1 MAGVPSIDD
10 PSHLSRG
17 YGNNSHLN
25 VGVNNFATSGG
36 QHERMGRFE
45 EDFDAR
51 TRGSSVIDGGD
62 VPQRSASRA
71 SSTVRDSTL
80 NQGSTPSRSG
90 TLKKKSSV
98 KRSGSLKRSGSRKS
112 LHAGSIRG
120 VTIDDQ
126 EHGYDREDSVF
137 YTPVP
142 TKGSPTD
149 ILADRFQTWRKFL
162 KDLITYF
169 REVSSSY
176 EHRAKSL
183 LKVSNVI
190 NNTNAPASLLSGN
203 GGLNDA
209 NRFLRDFHKQSI
221 VESNKARD
229 IEADVINQ
237 LSGLRADLA
246 QKIKE
251 IKSLSG
257 DFKNN
262 VEKEKE
268 NTRKCVTALEEALAV
283 VDSDPSAIAGKGDPY
298 VVRLGVERQVE
309 RQIDEENYLHRAYL
323 NLENSGREL
332 ESIVVGEIQKAY
344 NALASI
350 MKRDADEMY
359 ATVEKLRSGP
369 IAMPR
374 DQEWSRFVRSDS
386 HFVNPDLP
394 LRKLEDIEYPGK
406 HHPATTE
413 VRAGMLERK
422 SKYLKSYTPG
432 WYVLSPTHIHE
443 FKSADRIYTQPPV
456 MSLYLPDQ
464 KLGSRSQPG
473 SSSHKF
479 VIKGRQAGSMHRGH
493 TWVFRAETYE
503 TMNAWYDDIQTLTEK
518 SGEERNAFVRRHA
531 SVRSASAGSARSASS
546 DGGIE
551 DDEADAVPYSANQ
564 SMVSQPKEQPPT
576 RPSPGGR
583 FPSDLAVNRHLQEPL
598 SPSSGSSDLGHDIT
612 TASGGPLQHDV
623 HPMYTANST
632 TQQPVQPYQQAQEST
647 YGSSQPLQQH
657 HESSYVNA
665 QPTHQQHH
673 QDNIYSDPYT
683 SDYGNLSNQ
692 PRGQRELAY
701 VNPYTN
707 QAQPSFAQPTEGSP
721 IERHD
726 SNYGGWMAPAAG
738 GVAAGALVGEAYR
751 CHQNKEDEQ
760 AQQPQSTEQPY
771 QTPQVDQRGI
781 PVDDLTG
788 GTQAQPQHPVDDF
801 TGGTQAQPQYGNAT
815 DVATGPTV
823 HPATIIAHQS
833 ERGLDS
839 GVATP
844 TSTKNNTSSFLG
856 EAEAVPAASS
866 GQTVNGGVVPVELV
880 ETAEKQAFPF
890 PTSGQTVNG
899 GPVPVKLVETAEK
912 QAFPGVHRTNTDISV
927 SDLHVPGEFPKVPG
941 TPGTSNGTF
950 LSYADRF

>member
-17 YGNNSHLN
+17 YGDSSHLN
-25 VGVNNFATSGG
+25 VGVNDFATSGG
-36 QHERMGRFE
+36 QHERLGRFE

-51 TRGSSVIDGGD
+51 TRGSSIIDGGD

-71 SSTVRDSTL
+71 SSSLRDSAL

-90 TLKKKSSV
+90 TLKKKGFV

-112 LHAGSIRG
+112 VHAGSIRG

-126 EHGYDREDSVF
+126 EHGYDREESVF
-137 YTPVP
+137 YTPIP

-190 NNTNAPASLLSGN
+190 NNTNAPASLLSD

-209 NRFLRDFHKQSI
+209 NRFLRDFHKQAI
-221 VESNKARD
+221 VEANKARD

-237 LSGLRADLA
+237 LTGLRADLA

-350 MKRDADEMY
+350 LKRDADEMY

-374 DQEWSRFVRSDS
+374 DQEWGRFVRSDA
-386 HFVNPDLP
+386 HFVNPDIP
-394 LRKLEDIEYPGK
+394 LRRLEDIEYPGK

-503 TMNAWYDDIQTLTEK
+503 TMNAWYDDIKTLTEK

-531 SVRSASAGSARSASS
+531 SVRSSSAGSARSASS
-546 DGGIE
+546 DGGLE
-551 DDEADAVPYSANQ
+551 EDEADAVPYSANQ
-564 SMVSQPKEQPPT
+564 SLVNQPREQPPT

-583 FPSDLAVNRHLQEPL
+583 FPSDLAVNRHLHEPL
-598 SPSSGSSDLGHDIT
+598 SPSSGSSDFGHDIT
-612 TASGGPLQHDV
+612 TASGGPPQHDV
-623 HPMYTANST
+623 HPMYLANST
-632 TQQPVQPYQQAQEST
+632 ASQPAQQYQEPAYANMQPTQQRQEPSYMNAQSTQQPQY
-647 YGSSQPLQQH
+647 
-657 HESSYVNA
+657 
-665 QPTHQQHH
+665 
-673 QDNIYSDPYT
+673 QDNMYTDPYT
-683 SDYGNLSNQ
+683 SNYGTLPNQ
-692 PRGQRELAY
+692 H
-701 VNPYTN
+701 
-707 QAQPSFAQPTEGSP
+707 QPLL
-721 IERHD
+721 ERHD
-726 SNYGGWMAPAAG
+726 SNYGTWLAPAAG
-738 GVAAGALVGEAYR
+738 GVAAGALAGEAYR
-751 CHQNKEDEQ
+751 RHQIKEEEQ
-760 AQQPQSTEQPY
+760 EPETRRLEQQIQSPQL
-771 QTPQVDQRGI
+771 DQQGI
-781 PVDDLTG
+781 PIDDLSEG
-788 GTQAQPQHPVDDF
+788 MQAQPQHPVDDF
-801 TGGTQAQPQYGNAT
+801 TGGTPAHPPQANNGPSTPAAPQSYPD
-815 DVATGPTV
+815 DVASGPAV
-823 HPATIIAHQS
+823 HPATIIASQGQRS
-833 ERGLDS
+833 LES
-839 GVATP
+839 GAATP
-844 TSTKNNTSSFLG
+844 TPNNANSSFLG
-856 EAEAVPAASS
+856 QAEDVPAAAS
-866 GQTVNGGVVPVELV
+866 GQTVNGGPVPVELV
-880 ETAEKQAFPF
+880 ETAEKQPF
-890 PTSGQTVNG
+890 PS
-899 GPVPVKLVETAEK
+899 
-912 QAFPGVHRTNTDISV
+912 VHRTNTDISV
-927 SDLHVPGEFPKVPG
+927 SDLHVPGEYPKVPG
-941 TPGTSNGTF
+941 TPGTSAGTF
-950 LSYADRF
+950 LSYSDRF

>member
-10 PSHLSRG
+10 PSHISRG
-17 YGNNSHLN
+17 YGDASQPN
-25 VGVNNFATSGG
+25 VGVNDFATSSG
-36 QHERMGRFE
+36 QHERLGRFE

-51 TRGSSVIDGGD
+51 TRGSSVLDGGD
-62 VPQRSASRA
+62 VPRRSASRA
-71 SSTVRDSTL
+71 SSTLRDSSL
-80 NQGSTPSRSG
+80 NQGATPSRSG
-90 TLKKKSSV
+90 TLKKKGSV

-112 LHAGSIRG
+112 MHAGSIRG
-120 VTIDDQ
+120 VPIDDQ
-126 EHGYDREDSVF
+126 ENGYEREESVF

-149 ILADRFQTWRKFL
+149 VLADRFQTWRKFL

-190 NNTNAPASLLSGN
+190 NNTNAPASLLGE

-209 NRFLRDFHKQSI
+209 NRFLRDFHKQAV
-221 VESNKARD
+221 VEANKARD

-268 NTRKCVTALEEALAV
+268 NTRKCVTLLEEALAV

-344 NALASI
+344 NALATI
-350 MKRDADEMY
+350 LKRDADELY
-359 ATVEKLRSGP
+359 ATVEKLRTGP

-374 DQEWSRFVRSDS
+374 DQEWGRFVRSDA

-394 LRKLEDIEYPGK
+394 LRRLEDIEYPGK

-531 SVRSASAGSARSASS
+531 SVRSTSAGSARSGSS
-546 DGGIE
+546 DGGLE
-551 DDEADAVPYSANQ
+551 EDEADAVPYSANQ
-564 SMVSQPKEQPPT
+564 SMVNQPREQPPT

-598 SPSSGSSDLGHDIT
+598 SPSSGSSDFGQDVT
-612 TASGGPLQHDV
+612 TASGGQPQSGV
-623 HPMYTANST
+623 HPMYLGNST
-632 TQQPVQPYQQAQEST
+632 TAQPVQQNQEPA
-647 YGSSQPLQQH
+647 YANSQPIQQRQ
-657 HESSYVNA
+657 ESSYMNA
-665 QPTHQQHH
+665 QPTYQAQQ
-673 QDNIYSDPYT
+673 QEDVYIDPYT
-683 SDYGNLSNQ
+683 SNHGTQSNQ
-692 PRGQRELAY
+692 HQPLRNFPQINPYPGQRH
-701 VNPYTN
+701 
-707 QAQPSFAQPTEGSP
+707 GST
-721 IERHD
+721 
-726 SNYGGWMAPAAG
+726 YGGWMAPAAG
-738 GVAAGALVGEAYR
+738 GVAAGALAGEAYR
-751 CHQNKEDEQ
+751 RHQDKEQEE
-760 AQQPQSTEQPY
+760 A
-771 QTPQVDQRGI
+771 PQVDQRGI
-781 PVDDLTG
+781 PIDDLAGGTQARPQHTVDDLTG
-788 GTQAQPQHPVDDF
+788 GTQAQS
-801 TGGTQAQPQYGNAT
+801 QYANAT
-815 DVATGPTV
+815 APAIQPYSDHEGSGPTV
-823 HPATIIAHQS
+823 HPATIIANQGQ
-833 ERGLDS
+833 RGLD
-839 GVATP
+839 GDIATP
-844 TSTKNNTSSFLG
+844 TPNKDSSFLG
-856 EAEAVPAASS
+856 DAEP
-866 GQTVNGGVVPVELV
+866 
-880 ETAEKQAFPF
+880 TATP
-890 PTSGQTVNG
+890 GQTVNG
-899 GPVPVKLVETAEK
+899 GPVPVALVETAGKEGFPFTSTGQTVNGGPVPVELVETAEN
-912 QAFPGVHRTNTDISV
+912 QAFPGVHRTNTDVSV
-927 SDLHVPGEFPKVPG
+927 SDLHVPGEYPRVPG
-941 TPGTSNGTF
+941 TPGTSSGTF
-950 LSYADRF
+950 LSYAGRS

>member
-1 MAGVPSIDD
+1 MAGIPSIDD

-17 YGNNSHLN
+17 YGDGSHLN
-25 VGVNNFATSGG
+25 VGVNDFATSGG
-36 QHERMGRFE
+36 QHERLGRFE

-51 TRGSSVIDGGD
+51 TRGSSVIEGGG
-62 VPQRSASRA
+62 VPYRSASRA

-90 TLKKKSSV
+90 TLKKKGSV
-98 KRSGSLKRSGSRKS
+98 KRTGSLKRSGSRKS

-120 VTIDDQ
+120 VPLDDQ

-149 ILADRFQTWRKFL
+149 VLADRFQTWRKFL

-190 NNTNAPASLLSGN
+190 NNTNAPASLLGD
-203 GGLNDA
+203 GGLNEA
-209 NRFLRDFHKQSI
+209 NRFLRDFHKQAI
-221 VESNKARD
+221 AEANKARD

-268 NTRKCVTALEEALAV
+268 STRKAVAALEEALAV

-350 MKRDADEMY
+350 LKRDADEMY
-359 ATVEKLRSGP
+359 STVEKLRSGP

-374 DQEWSRFVRSDS
+374 DQEWGRFVRSDA

-394 LRKLEDIEYPGK
+394 LRRLEEIEYPGK

-503 TMNAWYDDIQTLTEK
+503 TMNAWYDDIKTLTEK

-531 SVRSASAGSARSASS
+531 SVRSTSAGSARSASS
-546 DGGIE
+546 DGGLE
-551 DDEADAVPYSANQ
+551 EDEADAVPYSANQ
-564 SMVSQPKEQPPT
+564 SLASQPREPPPT

-598 SPSSGSSDLGHDIT
+598 SPSSGSSDFGHDVT

-623 HPMYTANST
+623 HPMYLANSAP
-632 TQQPVQPYQQAQEST
+632 QQAVQPNQQTQEPAYT
-647 YGSSQPLQQH
+647 N
-657 HESSYVNA
+657 SYKEPSYMNA
-665 QPTHQQHH
+665 QPTHQSQY
-673 QDNIYSDPYT
+673 QNNIYSDPYT
-683 SDYGNLSNQ
+683 SDYGNASTRQQ
-692 PRGQRELAY
+692 PQRDLAY
-701 VNPYTN
+701 GNPYAGN
-707 QAQPSFAQPTEGSP
+707 AQPNVGSP
-721 IERHD
+721 VERHD
-726 SNYGGWMAPAAG
+726 SNYGNWMGPAAG
-738 GVAAGALVGEAYR
+738 GVAAGAIAGEAYR
-751 CHQNKEDEQ
+751 HHQNNEEQ
-760 AQQPQSTEQPY
+760 GSQRQATEQQNQMP
-771 QTPQVDQRGI
+771 PVDERGVPI
-781 PVDDLTG
+781 DDLTG
-788 GTQAQPQHPVDDF
+788 GTQAPLHPVDDM
-801 TGGTQAQPQYGNAT
+801 TGGTQAQHPV
-815 DVATGPTV
+815 DDMTGGTQVPTADQTASAPAV
-823 HPATIIAHQS
+823 HPATIIAHQG

-839 GVATP
+839 GVVTP
-844 TSTKNNTSSFLG
+844 TADNTSSSFLD
-856 EAEAVPAASS
+856 EAEAVPAATS
-866 GQTVNGGVVPVELV
+866 GQTVNGGVVPVELI

-890 PTSGQTVNG
+890 PASGQTING
-899 GPVPVKLVETAEK
+899 GPVPVELVETAQQ
-912 QAFPGVHRTNTDISV
+912 QAFPGVQRTNTDISV

-941 TPGTSNGTF
+941 TPGTANGTF

>member
-17 YGNNSHLN
+17 YGDSSHLN
-25 VGVNNFATSGG
+25 VGANDFATSGG
-36 QHERMGRFE
+36 QQERLGRFE

-71 SSTVRDSTL
+71 SSTLRDSTL
-80 NQGSTPSRSG
+80 NQGSAPSRSG
-90 TLKKKSSV
+90 TLKKKGSV

-112 LHAGSIRG
+112 MYAGSIRG

-126 EHGYDREDSVF
+126 EHGYDREESVF

-190 NNTNAPASLLSGN
+190 NNTNAPASLLSD

-209 NRFLRDFHKQSI
+209 NRFLRDFHKQAI
-221 VESNKARD
+221 VEANKARD

-350 MKRDADEMY
+350 LKRDADEMY

-374 DQEWSRFVRSDS
+374 DQEWGRFVRSDS

-394 LRKLEDIEYPGK
+394 LRRLEDIEYPGK

-503 TMNAWYDDIQTLTEK
+503 TMNAWYDDIKTLTEK

-546 DGGIE
+546 DGGLE
-551 DDEADAVPYSANQ
+551 EDEADAVPYSANQ
-564 SMVSQPKEQPPT
+564 SMVSQPREQPPT

-598 SPSSGSSDLGHDIT
+598 SPSSGSSDFGHDIT
-612 TASGGPLQHDV
+612 TASGGHLQHDV
-623 HPMYTANST
+623 HPMYLANST
-632 TQQPVQPYQQAQEST
+632 
-647 YGSSQPLQQH
+647 SSQPAQSNQQAREPTYANSQPAQQH
-657 HESSYVNA
+657 QEPSYTSA
-665 QPTHQQHH
+665 QSTHQPQY
-673 QDNIYSDPYT
+673 QDNTQFS
-683 SDYGNLSNQ
+683 
-692 PRGQRELAY
+692 E
-701 VNPYTN
+701 
-707 QAQPSFAQPTEGSP
+707 AQPTEGSP
-721 IERHD
+721 VERHD
-726 SNYGGWMAPAAG
+726 SNYGRWMAPAAG
-738 GVAAGALVGEAYR
+738 GVAAGALAGEAYR
-751 CHQNKEDEQ
+751 RHQIKEEEQ
-760 AQQPQSTEQPY
+760 ALQAQGTGQQYQS
-771 QTPQVDQRGI
+771 PQVDQQGVPI
-781 PVDDLTG
+781 DDLTG

-801 TGGTQAQPQYGNAT
+801 TGGTRAQPQYGYAT
-815 DVATGPTV
+815 DNT
-823 HPATIIAHQS
+823 PAPAND
-833 ERGLDS
+833 GLS
-839 GVATP
+839 GTTP
-844 TSTKNNTSSFLG
+844 AIPQPYSDR
-856 EAEAVPAASS
+856 
-866 GQTVNGGVVPVELV
+866 
-880 ETAEKQAFPF
+880 
-890 PTSGQTVNG
+890 TVNG
-899 GPVPVKLVETAEK
+899 GPVPVELVETAEK

-941 TPGTSNGTF
+941 TPGTSTGTF

>member
-1 MAGVPSIDD
+1 MAAQRPVTPSASYTPVPNIDD

-17 YGNNSHLN
+17 YGNSSHLDAGYN
-25 VGVNNFATSGG
+25 DFTNTPGDAQN
-36 QHERMGRFE
+36 ERLGRFE

-51 TRGSSVIDGGD
+51 TRGSSVLDGD

-71 SSTVRDSTL
+71 SRTSTL
-80 NQGSTPSRSG
+80 NQGSTPARSG
-90 TLKKKSSV
+90 TLKKKPSV
-98 KRSGSLKRSGSRKS
+98 KRSGSLKRSGSRRS
-112 LHAGSIRG
+112 MHAGSIRG
-120 VTIDDQ
+120 VAIDDQ

-142 TKGSPTD
+142 TKGSPTE

-169 REVSSSY
+169 REVAASY

-190 NNTNAPASLLSGN
+190 NNTNAPAALLSE

-209 NRFLRDFHKQSI
+209 NRFLRDFHKQAI
-221 VESNKARD
+221 VEANKARD

-237 LSGLRADLA
+237 LSGLRGDLA

-268 NTRKCVTALEEALAV
+268 VTRKCVTALEEALAL
-283 VDSDPSAIAGKGDPY
+283 VDSDPTAVAGKGDPY

-350 MKRDADEMY
+350 LKRDADEMY
-359 ATVEKLRSGP
+359 NTVEKLRNGP
-369 IAMPR
+369 ITMPR
-374 DQEWSRFVRSDS
+374 DQEWSRFVKSDP
-386 HFVNPDLP
+386 HFVNPDMP
-394 LRKLEDIEYPGK
+394 LRRLEDIEYPGK

-479 VIKGRQAGSMHRGH
+479 VIKGRQTGSMHRGH

-503 TMNAWYDDIQTLTEK
+503 TMLAWFDDIKTLTEK
-518 SGEERNAFVRRHA
+518 TGEERNAFVRRHA
-531 SVRSASAGSARSASS
+531 SVRSTSAGSARSGSS
-546 DGGIE
+546 DGGLE
-551 DDEADAVPYSANQ
+551 EDEADAIPYSANQ
-564 SMVSQPKEQPPT
+564 SVTNQSTRDESQQRPS

-583 FPSDLAVNRHLQEPL
+583 FPSDLMVNRSLQAPL
-598 SPSSGSSDLGHDIT
+598 SPSSGSSEVGNDLT
-612 TASGGPLQHDV
+612 TAAGGLQQNV
-623 HPMYTANST
+623 HPMYSADATSY
-632 TQQPVQPYQQAQEST
+632 QPVEPVQPAQYAQPNQYQQELPA
-647 YGSSQPLQQH
+647 
-657 HESSYVNA
+657 SSYVNA
-665 QPTHQQHH
+665 YPLTQNPYDGQATR
-673 QDNIYSDPYT
+673 DYAYT
-683 SDYGNLSNQ
+683 SPSNAYDTQAPHTQSSYFNPAPIERQDTDYGN
-692 PRGQRELAY
+692 
-701 VNPYTN
+701 
-707 QAQPSFAQPTEGSP
+707 
-721 IERHD
+721 
-726 SNYGGWMAPAAG
+726 WMAPAAG
-738 GVAAGALVGEAYR
+738 GVAAGALAGGLY
-751 CHQNKEDEQ
+751 HQKQVEQ
-760 AQQPQSTEQPY
+760 QERAQQQELNEKAQLQNQEQSQATEPPR
-771 QTPQVDQRGI
+771 TMSFMDTAPTNVPDRHPDHIAPDQI
-781 PVDDLTG
+781 DDAG
-788 GTQAQPQHPVDDF
+788 HIAQPTTAASTIQPKAVPV
-801 TGGTQAQPQYGNAT
+801 PI
-815 DVATGPTV
+815 VAPAYNQTEPTV
-823 HPATIIAHQS
+823 DNGLDTPATT
-833 ERGLDS
+833 E
-839 GVATP
+839 
-844 TSTKNNTSSFLG
+844 SFLAES
-856 EAEAVPAASS
+856 EAGSAVP
-866 GQTVNGGVVPVELV
+866 
-880 ETAEKQAFPF
+880 F
-890 PTSGQTVNG
+890 GQTVNG
-899 GPVPVKLVETAEK
+899 GPVGSTEA
-912 QAFPGVHRTNTDISV
+912 QGMAHPGVVRQNTDISV
-927 SDLHVPGEFPKVPG
+927 SELHVPGEYPKVRVDGSRVPM
-941 TPGTSNGTF
+941 P
-950 LSYADRF
+950 

>member
-10 PSHLSRG
+10 PSHISRG
-17 YGNNSHLN
+17 YGDSSQPN
-25 VGVNNFATSGG
+25 VGVNDFATSGG
-36 QHERMGRFE
+36 QHARRGRFE

-51 TRGSSVIDGGD
+51 TRGSSVIDGD
-62 VPQRSASRA
+62 EVPQRSASRA
-71 SSTVRDSTL
+71 SRASSTLRDSTL
-80 NQGSTPSRSG
+80 NQGATPSRSG

-112 LHAGSIRG
+112 MHAGSIRG

-126 EHGYDREDSVF
+126 EHGYDREESVF

-190 NNTNAPASLLSGN
+190 NNTNAPASLLSD

-209 NRFLRDFHKQSI
+209 NRFLRDFHKQAV
-221 VESNKARD
+221 VEANKARD

-344 NALASI
+344 NALATI
-350 MKRDADEMY
+350 LKRDADELY

-374 DQEWSRFVRSDS
+374 DQEWGRFVRSDA

-394 LRKLEDIEYPGK
+394 LRRLEDIEYPGK

-546 DGGIE
+546 DGGLE
-551 DDEADAVPYSANQ
+551 EDEADAVPYSANQ
-564 SMVSQPKEQPPT
+564 SMVNQPREQPPT

-598 SPSSGSSDLGHDIT
+598 SPSSGSSDFGHDIAA
-612 TASGGPLQHDV
+612 ASGGPTQSGV
-623 HPMYTANST
+623 HPMYLANST
-632 TQQPVQPYQQAQEST
+632 TTQPALQHQEPAYT
-647 YGSSQPLQQH
+647 NNLPTEQH
-657 HESSYVNA
+657 QEHSYMNGH
-665 QPTHQQHH
+665 PTHQSQHH
-673 QDNIYSDPYT
+673 DNIYTDPYT
-683 SDYGNLSNQ
+683 SNYGTLPNQ
-692 PRGQRELAY
+692 HQSLQDFPY
-701 VNPYTN
+701 INPYTN
-707 QAQPSFAQPTEGSP
+707 QAQSSDAQPTQGSP
-721 IERHD
+721 IERRD
-726 SNYGGWMAPAAG
+726 SNYRGWMGPAAG
-738 GVAAGALVGEAYR
+738 GVAAGALAGEAYR
-751 CHQNKEDEQ
+751 RHQNTDE
-760 AQQPQSTEQPY
+760 EQV
-771 QTPQVDQRGI
+771 PQVDQRGI
-781 PVDDLTG
+781 PVDDLAG
-788 GTQAQPQHPVDDF
+788 GTQAQPQHPVDGF
-801 TGGTQAQPQYGNAT
+801 TLGTRAQSQHANDDPAVSQLNSDHVGSA
-815 DVATGPTV
+815 PTI
-823 HPATIIAHQS
+823 HPATIIANQGQRS
-833 ERGLDS
+833 LDND
-839 GVATP
+839 VATP
-844 TSTKNNTSSFLG
+844 TPNNNSSFLDK
-856 EAEAVPAASS
+856 AEAVPAASS
-866 GQTVNGGVVPVELV
+866 GQTVNGGPVPVELVETAEQQEFPFTTSGQTVNGGPVPVELV
-880 ETAEKQAFPF
+880 ETAEKQAFP
-890 PTSGQTVNG
+890 GM
-899 GPVPVKLVETAEK
+899 
-912 QAFPGVHRTNTDISV
+912 HRTNTDISV

-950 LSYADRF
+950 LSYANRF

>member
-1 MAGVPSIDD
+1 MAGIPSIDD

-17 YGNNSHLN
+17 YGNSSYMNA
-25 VGVNNFATSGG
+25 GVDDFAASGG
-36 QHERMGRFE
+36 QHERLGRFE

-51 TRGSSVIDGGD
+51 TRGSSVLDGGD
-62 VPQRSASRA
+62 IPRRSASRA

-80 NQGSTPSRSG
+80 NQSSTPSRSG
-90 TLKKKSSV
+90 TLKKKGSV
-98 KRSGSLKRSGSRKS
+98 KRTGSLKRSGSRKS

-120 VTIDDQ
+120 VPIDDQ
-126 EHGYDREDSVF
+126 EQGYGREDSVF

-149 ILADRFQTWRKFL
+149 VLADRFQTWRKFL
-162 KDLITYF
+162 KDLIAYF

-190 NNTNAPASLLSGN
+190 NNTNAPASLLSD
-203 GGLNDA
+203 GGLNEA
-209 NRFLRDFHKQSI
+209 NRFLRDFHKQAI
-221 VESNKARD
+221 AEANKARD

-268 NTRKCVTALEEALAV
+268 GTRKAVTALEEALAV

-350 MKRDADEMY
+350 LKRDADEMY
-359 ATVEKLRSGP
+359 STVEKLRSGP

-374 DQEWSRFVRSDS
+374 DQEWNRFVRSDA

-394 LRKLEDIEYPGK
+394 LRRLEEIEYPGK

-546 DGGIE
+546 DGGLE
-551 DDEADAVPYSANQ
+551 EDEADAIPYSANQ
-564 SMVSQPKEQPPT
+564 SLASQPREQPPT

-598 SPSSGSSDLGHDIT
+598 SPSSGSSDFGHDVT
-612 TASGGPLQHDV
+612 TASGGPLQHDM
-623 HPMYTANST
+623 HPMYLANPASQKVGQPS
-632 TQQPVQPYQQAQEST
+632 QQSQDPAYTNSYQD
-647 YGSSQPLQQH
+647 P
-657 HESSYVNA
+657 SYMNA
-665 QPTHQQHH
+665 QPGHQSQYR
-673 QDNIYSDPYT
+673 DNIYSDPYT
-683 SDYGNLSNQ
+683 SDYGNALTQQQ
-692 PRGQRELAY
+692 PPHDLTH
-701 VNPYTN
+701 VNPYASDP
-707 QAQPSFAQPTEGSP
+707 QGYSAHPSDGHHD
-721 IERHD
+721 ERD
-726 SNYGGWMAPAAG
+726 ASNYGDWMGPAAG
-738 GVAAGALVGEAYR
+738 GLAAGALAGAAYR
-751 CHQNKEDEQ
+751 RHQNDEEEQ
-760 AQQPQSTEQPY
+760 GLRIQGTEQ
-771 QTPQVDQRGI
+771 QNQVPQVDERGVPI
-781 PVDDLTG
+781 DDLTG
-788 GTQAQPQHPVDDF
+788 GTQARPQHVADDL
-801 TGGTQAQPQYGNAT
+801 TGGTQAPTLGQTAT
-815 DVATGPTV
+815 APAV
-823 HPATIIAHQS
+823 HPATLIARQG

-844 TSTKNNTSSFLG
+844 TANDTTSFLDK
-856 EAEAVPAASS
+856 AEAVPAATS

-880 ETAEKQAFPF
+880 EA
-890 PTSGQTVNG
+890 
-899 GPVPVKLVETAEK
+899 AEK
-912 QAFPGVHRTNTDISV
+912 QAFPGVQRTNTDISV

-941 TPGTSNGTF
+941 TPGTANGTF
-950 LSYADRF
+950 FSYADRF